1 MKAEDYEKWRMAFE
15 KRIEGCAGLE
25 DGDRTILQD
34 FLNTAAGARIVA
46 FLLMIN
52 QAKSKQIMSKMTSME
67 GALEHNWWIGNI
79 HGTGLI
85 IETLIGIVVERPD
98 ERPIEQQP

>member
-1 MKAEDYEKWRMAFE
+1 MKLEEYEKWREAFE
-15 KRIEGCAGLE
+15 RKINEMAGLE
-25 DGDRTILQD
+25 DGDREILEQ
-34 FLNTAAGARIVA
+34 FLNTDAGARIVA

-52 QAKSKQIMSKMTSME
+52 QAKSKQVMTKMTSME
-67 GALEHNWWIGNI
+67 NALEHNWWIGNI